1 MANNYNFK
9 QLEKNLNQL
18 SKKAKQNN
26 QPVRNNRP
34 KNQPVRNNRPKNQ
47 PVRNNRPKNQPVR
60 NNRPIQNNR
69 KTVANKVKLINTPI
83 KKVRFREY
91 KPKNK
96 QESNVANYILFLF
109 LICVSGL
116 CIYLLYEIYNTKP
129 EVPPHQPTIIP
140 DAIPNNYNKNL
151 NKYILRQNKYI
162 SDINERVRDINKCR
176 LHSSKYLR
184 DNAILSQIRENER
197 QMANEVALEKQSEPV
212 LY

>member
-18 SKKAKQNN
+18 SKKATQNN
-26 QPVRNNRP
+26 MPIRNNRP
-34 KNQPVRNNRPKNQ
+34 KNLPIRNNRPKNL
-47 PVRNNRPKNQPVR
+47 PKRNNRPK
-60 NNRPIQNNR
+60 QNNT

-129 EVPPHQPTIIP
+129 EIPHQPTIIP

-197 QMANEVALEKQSEPV
+197 RMANEVALEKQSEPV